1 MRPPHPPLSP
11 LGRGMGER
19 SFLEAWTP
27 MDHFKIDRNF
37 VESIMGS
44 LKGKGCNL
52 SLSEVMTVVDLIREE
67 VLYQYVER
75 LISQVETILEIN
87 PSLSEK
93 EILETVARNVADYL
107 GAEAVSIRIYDPGR
121 EEMVFFGAY
130 PRLYD
135 DREEAI
141 PFEDTIAGEVVKTHR
156 SYFVPDIAN
165 EEKYKNKEK
174 VLRKGIH
181 SMLAIP
187 IFIPRFSLKD
197 VDIEGS
203 FQIYFQEKNRTFTPL
218 EARIAEMLSRRVSY
232 VVARKRIMGLQLLN
246 VTKDKIVEKIF
257 LKLGKREGIKM
268 KDFFNMVI
276 PELVEIIRIQRCALF
291 SVGGDRKH
299 VILEA
304 GYPENEHGL
313 GKVFDVGV
321 PYINAIVN
329 QTGPF
334 GEFENEKV
342 FPTYI
347 LIHNPRESTFLPPDL
362 QRFLENQQINSVL
375 YIPLKVN
382 DVVTYFLS
390 FDAQAH
396 QRRFTDEEI
405 EIFTFFGKEMMKGL
419 RLEKMDDI
427 LHDFKNPA
435 IATAGFAKR
444 VKKILEDGEYLVK
457 KEKVDQALEIILKET
472 SRIQELALTLH
483 GEGREETIDLTEK
496 LKRRF
501 LINEEAIRE
510 LKRENIHFFEGEL
523 ASPLWIR
530 CFPLHIERVLDNLL
544 NNAFNAIP
552 EGGGDLCIRSYR
564 RDDWAI
570 AEITNTG
577 KISEE
582 DRDRLLMG
590 DGKGRGLHIT
600 TRLVK
605 QMGGKMEVESEEY
618 QTTFRVMLPLVSK

>member
-1 MRPPHPPLSP
+1 
-11 LGRGMGER
+11 
-19 SFLEAWTP
+19 
-27 MDHFKIDRNF
+27 MDHLKIDPKF
-37 VESIMGS
+37 VESVLGN
-44 LKGKGCNL
+44 LQERGCKL
-52 SLSEVMTVVDLIREE
+52 AFEEVMTFVDLIREKI
-67 VLYQYVER
+67 LSQYVER
-75 LISQVETILEIN
+75 LISQVETVLEIN
-87 PSLSEK
+87 PALPEK
-93 EILETVARNVADYL
+93 EILETVAKSVADFL

-121 EEMVFFGAY
+121 EEMVSFGSY
-130 PRLYD
+130 PRLD
-135 DREEAI
+135 EEREEAI
-141 PFEDTIAGEVVKTHR
+141 LFEDTIAGEVVKTR
-156 SYFVPDIAN
+156 QGYFVPDIAS
-165 EEKYKNKEK
+165 EDKYKNKEK

-187 IFIPRFSLKD
+187 VFIPRFSLKD

-203 FQIYFQEKNRTFTPL
+203 FQIYFREKNRTFTPL
-218 EARIAEMLSRRVSY
+218 EAKIAELLSRRVSY
-232 VVARKRIMGLQLLN
+232 VIARKRILGLQLLN

-291 SVGGDRKH
+291 SVSGDRKH

-304 GYPENEHGL
+304 GYPENEHGI
-313 GKVFDVGV
+313 GKVFDVEV
-321 PYINAIVN
+321 PYIHAIVN

-334 GEFENEKV
+334 GDFEHEKV
-342 FPTYI
+342 YPTYI
-347 LIHNPRESTFLPPDL
+347 LIHNPKESRLLPPDL
-362 QRFLENQQINSVL
+362 QRFLEHQQINSVL

-382 DVVTYFLS
+382 DVVTYFLA

-396 QRRFTDEEI
+396 QKRFTDEEI

-444 VKKILEDGEYLVK
+444 VKKILEDGEYPAK

-483 GEGREETIDLTEK
+483 GEGREETIDLTER

-501 LINEEAIRE
+501 LINEEAVRE
-510 LKRENIHFFEGEL
+510 LKRENIRFSEGEL
-523 ASPLWIR
+523 AAPLWVR
-530 CFPLHIERVLDNLL
+530 CFPLHLERVLDNLL
-544 NNAFNAIP
+544 NNACNAIP
-552 EGGGDLCIRSYR
+552 EGGGELMIRSFR
-564 RDDWAI
+564 KDGWAV

-577 KISEE
+577 QIREE

-590 DGKGRGLHIT
+590 NGKGRGLHIT

-605 QMGGKMEVESEEY
+605 QMGGRMEVDSEEY
-618 QTTFRVMLPLVSK
+618 RTTFRIMLPLVTGT

>member
-1 MRPPHPPLSP
+1 
-11 LGRGMGER
+11 
-19 SFLEAWTP
+19 
-27 MDHFKIDRNF
+27 
-37 VESIMGS
+37 
-44 LKGKGCNL
+44 
-52 SLSEVMTVVDLIREE
+52 VV
-67 VLYQYVER
+67 
-75 LISQVETILEIN
+75 
-87 PSLSEK
+87 
-93 EILETVARNVADYL
+93 
-107 GAEAVSIRIYDPGR
+107 
-121 EEMVFFGAY
+121 
-130 PRLYD
+130 
-135 DREEAI
+135 
-141 PFEDTIAGEVVKTHR
+141 
-156 SYFVPDIAN
+156 
-165 EEKYKNKEK
+165 
-174 VLRKGIH
+174 
-181 SMLAIP
+181 
-187 IFIPRFSLKD
+187 
-197 VDIEGS
+197 
-203 FQIYFQEKNRTFTPL
+203 
-218 EARIAEMLSRRVSY
+218 
-232 VVARKRIMGLQLLN
+232 
-246 VTKDKIVEKIF
+246 
-257 LKLGKREGIKM
+257 
-268 KDFFNMVI
+268 
-276 PELVEIIRIQRCALF
+276 
-291 SVGGDRKH
+291 
-299 VILEA
+299 LEA
-304 GYPENEHGL
+304 GYPESQHGL
-313 GKVFDVGV
+313 GKVFDVEV

-342 FPTYI
+342 YPTYI
-347 LIHNPRESTFLPPDL
+347 LIHNPRQSRLLPADL
-362 QRFLENQQINSVL
+362 QRFLETQQINSVL

-382 DVVTYFLS
+382 DVVTYFLA

-396 QRRFTDEEI
+396 QKRFTDEEI
-405 EIFTFFGKEMMKGL
+405 EMFTFFGKEMMKGL

-552 EGGGDLCIRSYR
+552 EEGGELCIRSYR
-564 RDDWAI
+564 RDGWAI

-577 KISEE
+577 KIGEE

-618 QTTFRVMLPLVSK
+618 RTTFRVILPLVS